1 MCIQFNMKIT
11 FDPVK
16 REKTLRE
23 RQLDFRDAFVVF
35 KGKLYKFED
44 ARKDYGEKRM
54 IAVGYLADRMV
65 IIGYVQRG
73 DVRHIF
79 SMRKVNKR
87 ETKKYKEQFRGS

>member
-1 MCIQFNMKIT
+1 MKIT
-11 FDPVK
+11 FDPAK
-16 REKTLRE
+16 RDKTLRE
-23 RQLDFRDAFVVF
+23 RCLDFRDALAVF
-35 KGKLYKFED
+35 QGRLYKFED
-44 ARKDYGEKRM
+44 TRKDYGEKRM

-87 ETKKYKEQFRGS
+87 EAKKYQEQFEGS